1 MTAFDPCS
9 HIPSMA
15 HGLPALVGLPHME
28 TSVRYLEFAVKC
40 DRLAKVAKTE
50 EERVILK
57 EMAEAWKKVAREAD
71 RKEYSKEQW

>member
-1 MTAFDPCS
+1 
-9 HIPSMA
+9 
-15 HGLPALVGLPHME
+15 ME

-50 EERVILK
+50 EDRIILK